1 MVGRKGVIF
10 GFQPW
15 LLLGIYPAG
24 MVSYPKE
31 VVDGWDHLMHAIK
44 VGGEIA

>member
-1 MVGRKGVIF
+1 MF
-10 GFQPW
+10 GFQSW

-24 MVSYPKE
+24 MISYPKK
-31 VVDGWDHLMHAIK
+31 VVDGWDHLMHTIE